1 MCFAWYFQIFQAQV
15 VGRHSHSCFLGARL
29 FKDLLYYPGYE
40 AVITLDE
47 KSSRIWSFGCNCKP
61 FNIFQYLIVALIILV
76 GYASIQDFY
85 VPIANKPIVW
95 VESANFYRRQEALNI
110 VDIASRLQD
119 VDVSSVGS

>member
-1 MCFAWYFQIFQAQV
+1 MVGIATV
-15 VGRHSHSCFLGARL
+15 VFWGQDYLRTYCTT
-29 FKDLLYYPGYE
+29 PGYE
-40 AVITLDE
+40 AVVTLDE
-47 KSSRIWSFGCNCKP
+47 KSSRIWSFGCNCKR

-95 VESANFYRRQEALNI
+95 VEPANFDRRQEALNI

-119 VDVSSVGS
+119 VDVSAVGS